1 MPKPKNTAKLVV
13 TSVVISFVVIAV
25 FALVFLNYIV
35 PAYQITEEQIY
46 NVLIRLF
53 PVLIGLILI
62 QIGVMIARRNEDDFA
77 DTVDKLPPN
86 AYSKPYESAPKDDP
100 ANVSIDAAKVQ
111 ETAAQVREVIK
122 EVPVEVVKEV
132 VKEVPVEVIREI
144 EKEVPVVREVVRE
157 VPVEVIKEVPVATD
171 TPVEVREVIKE
182 VPVEVV
188 REVPVEVIKEVFT
201 EVPAASV
208 DTDASASGAIVKEIV
223 KEIPIEVVKE
233 IPFPVEVVKEVVKE
247 VPVEKIVEKEVERL
261 VEVPVEKIVEV
272 PVEKE
277 VEKVVEVPAA
287 EAAPVES
294 RMLDFNAV
302 LNEECEGAKADGYD
316 ITLAL
321 MPKAEGLTEDKLNT
335 IFGANAF
342 VFERD
347 KDYALIFSFA
357 NEEEVTSML
366 TAKEAEIGSTFSTA
380 TLTGGQADG
389 DRLVK
394 MAASGL

>member
-13 TSVVISFVVIAV
+13 TSVVISLVVIAV

-86 AYSKPYESAPKDDP
+86 AYTKPYESAPKDDP
-100 ANVSIDAAKVQ
+100 ANISIDAAKVQ
-111 ETAAQVREVIK
+111 ETVTQVREVIK

-144 EKEVPVVREVVRE
+144 EKEVPVVREV
-157 VPVEVIKEVPVATD
+157 PVEVIKEVPVATD
-171 TPVEVREVIKE
+171 APVDVREVIKE

-201 EVPAASV
+201 EVPAASAG
-208 DTDASASGAIVKEIV
+208 TDASASGAIVKEIV
-223 KEIPIEVVKE
+223 KEIPVEIVKE
-233 IPFPVEVVKEVVKE
+233 IPFPVEVVKE

-277 VEKVVEVPAA
+277 VEKVVEVPSAQ
-287 EAAPVES
+287 AAPVES

-321 MPKAEGLTEDKLNT
+321 MPKAEGLTEDKLND

-347 KDYALIFSFA
+347 QDYALIFSFA
-357 NEEEVTSML
+357 NGEEVTSML

-380 TLTGGQADG
+380 TLSGSQADG

>member
-208 DTDASASGAIVKEIV
+208 DTDASASGAIVKEI
-223 KEIPIEVVKE
+223 
-233 IPFPVEVVKEVVKE
+233 
-247 VPVEKIVEKEVERL
+247 
-261 VEVPVEKIVEV
+261 KIVEV